1 MKLRDAWNGFLAR
14 RYARYAGTV
23 GWIDGAQNY
32 PGEENFIQ
40 ATLYGDAGTSVSEA
54 HPAAEVLKIREPAAL
69 K

>member
-1 MKLRDAWNGFLAR
+1 MKPRDAWNGFLAQ

-32 PGEENFIQ
+32 PGEENFVQ
-40 ATLYGDAGTSVSEA
+40 ATLHSDAGASVTEEP
-54 HPAAEVLKIREPAAL
+54 PAADVLKIREPAAL